1 MQIFVTGTD
10 TDVGKTIVSSW
21 ICLHT
26 KADYFKPIQAGFDN
40 GTDSETV
47 SALAGVSVHPETYL
61 LTTPCSPH
69 LAAEK
74 EGLVIDIHRIQKP
87 QTEKLVVEGAG
98 GVMVPIH
105 QNCLMRDLIKFL
117 DMPALVVSSTRLG
130 TINHTLLTLH
140 ALRDLNIP
148 ILGVV
153 MTGDDPLDNARAI
166 ESYGDVEI
174 LAHLPHLSLINR
186 DVLAAIELPDKLQEF
201 FL

>member
-1 MQIFVTGTD
+1 MQVFVTGTD

-40 GTDSETV
+40 GTDSQMV
-47 SALAGVSVHPETYL
+47 SGLAGVSVHPETYL
-61 LTTPCSPH
+61 LKTPCSPH

-105 QNCLMRDLIKFL
+105 QNGLMRDLIKFL

-166 ESYGDVEI
+166 ESYGEVEI

-186 DVLAAIELPDKLQEF
+186 DVLAVIELPDKLQKL